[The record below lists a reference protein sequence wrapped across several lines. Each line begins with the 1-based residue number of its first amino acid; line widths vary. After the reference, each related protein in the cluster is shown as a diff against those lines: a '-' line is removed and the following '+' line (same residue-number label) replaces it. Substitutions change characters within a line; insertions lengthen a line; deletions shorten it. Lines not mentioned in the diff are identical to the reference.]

1 MIDMTK
7 LYYFIFGAL
16 TIAGGIMGFVKKHSY
31 ASLVAGGLCGVLLL
45 IAGLLLRDKPQ
56 QGLIL
61 GVVVSIAL
69 AGQFLPK
76 FLAKHSW
83 MPAGMMSVL
92 SIIAIIMTA
101 LAFAKK

>member
-45 IAGLLLRDKPQ
+45 IAGLLLREKPQ
-56 QGLIL
+56 PGLIL
-61 GVVVSIAL
+61 GLVVSLAL

-76 FLAKHSW
+76 FIQKHSW
-83 MPAGMMSVL
+83 MPAGKMSVL

-101 LAFAKK
+101 LAFAKR